1 MVLKVNHLSSGYGN
15 VKIVNDVSLEVNT
28 KEIIALIGRNGVGK
42 TTLMKSL
49 IGHIKSSSGKIY
61 LHDNDITKLSPAKRA
76 ALGIGYVPQGRG
88 IFTRLSVLDNL
99 RMGENVGGNPRSTN
113 FERVFQFFP
122 ILKERGNQKAGSLS
136 GGEQQ
141 QLSIGRVLVGNP
153 ELILLDEPSEG
164 VQPNI
169 VQTIGEIIRRLRD
182 EEGLTV
188 LIVEQ
193 NLDLIGAVADH
204 CVVMDKGSIVTQ
216 LATKDLNNP
225 DVARKYL
232 AI

>member
-1 MVLKVNHLSSGYGN
+1 MVLRIEHLTSGYGN
-15 VKIVNDVSLEVNT
+15 VRIVSDVSLHV
-28 KEIIALIGRNGVGK
+28 KDREIVALIGRNGVGK

-49 IGHIKSSSGKIY
+49 VGNIKSSDGKIY
-61 LHDNDITKLSPAKRA
+61 LHDHDITKLSPAKRA
-76 ALGIGYVPQGRG
+76 GLGVGYVPQGRG

-99 RMGENVGGNPRSTN
+99 KMGETVGGKKRSTN
-113 FERVFQFFP
+113 FERVYQFFP
-122 ILKERGNQKAGSLS
+122 ILKDRASQKAGSLS

-141 QLSIGRVLVGNP
+141 QLSLGRVLVGNP

-169 VQTIGEIIRRLRD
+169 VQAIGEIIRRLRD

-193 NLDLIGAVADH
+193 
-204 CVVMDKGSIVTQ
+204 
-216 LATKDLNNP
+216 
-225 DVARKYL
+225 
-232 AI
+232 